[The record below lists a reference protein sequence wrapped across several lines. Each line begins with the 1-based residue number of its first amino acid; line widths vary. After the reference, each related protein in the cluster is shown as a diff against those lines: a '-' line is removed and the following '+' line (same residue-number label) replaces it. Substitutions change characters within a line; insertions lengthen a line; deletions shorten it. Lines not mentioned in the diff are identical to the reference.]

1 MKHACTIAVDAM
13 GGNFAPEA
21 PVKGARLAVTEAG
34 GNLRIILVG
43 DEGAIHSVNS
53 DIESLNISVVHA
65 SETITMHD
73 TPLEALKEK
82 KDSSIVKISR
92 LLKEKKA
99 DAIFS
104 AGHTGAFMAASLLA
118 TGKIEGVNRPTIG
131 VFYPTYNGTSFLLD
145 VGANTDCKP
154 HHLFHFGIMGATLVK
169 YFKNIDKP
177 KIGLLSIGE
186 EATKGDQATI
196 EAHKLFRE
204 SSLNFIGN
212 IEGQDV
218 LAGTADVVVCDG
230 FVGNVLIKLFE
241 TVGTTFDKAVDNQ
254 IGSNLFYKLGK
265 ELLGKPIKQFKELFN
280 YENHGGVP
288 LLGINGVSII
298 GHGHSSPEAV
308 KTAILTAATMYEQ
321 DIQEKIHQEIAQYK
335 ELH

>member
-21 PVKGARLAVTEAG
+21 PVKGALLAVTEAG

-169 YFKNIDKP
+169 YFKNIDEP

-186 EATKGDQATI
+186 EVTKGDQATI

-265 ELLGKPIKQFKELFN
+265 KLLGKPIKQFKELFN